1 MIDSKITLKY
11 EQDKI
16 IKILSKNEFQIGIV
30 DSIKRGLKEYNISRE
45 LDKNKPIQ
53 SYTASKGIERAKKI
67 GDQICNNPIFNEIGV
82 KTDVILSSKIPIII
96 IDNIAITIKSQKN
109 PQNIV
114 KTNTGYIKEYS
125 KCNRNLDPQLDMLS
139 ELDDCLDLKGI
150 NSKYYGILLYHIS
163 GANTLE
169 YVKFVFLDENAKRIL
184 LEVNVNNDIINSK
197 EKIKHIDPNVVSE
210 EIIKGKSLKGLV
222 RIK

>member
-1 MIDSKITLKY
+1 MIDSKLSLKE

-16 IKILSKNEFQIGIV
+16 IKTLSKNEFQIGIV
-30 DSIKRGLKEYNISRE
+30 DSIKKGLKEYNISRD
-45 LDKNKPIQ
+45 LDKDKAIQ

-67 GDQICNNPIFNEIGV
+67 GDQICNNPFFEEIGV
-82 KTDVILSSKIPIII
+82 KTDVILSSRIPIII
-96 IDNIAITIKSQKN
+96 INNIMITIKSQKN
-109 PQNIV
+109 PQNII
-114 KTNTGYIKEYS
+114 KTNTGYIKSYS
-125 KCNRNLDPQLDMLS
+125 KCNRKLDPQLDMLS
-139 ELDDCLDLKGI
+139 GLDDSLNLKGI

-184 LEVNVNNDIINSK
+184 LEVNIDSDIINSK
-197 EKIKHIDPNVVSE
+197 EKINHIDPNVVSE
-210 EIIKGKSLKGLV
+210 EMIKGKSLKGLV